1 MLHADMS
8 TITVRVTPRSGRSVV
23 EVGADGIVVRVRSAP
38 EAGRATEEAA
48 RTLAGA
54 LRVPRSTVRL
64 RTGARSRTK
73 SFEIAGLSSEEVERR
88 LRAL

>member
-1 MLHADMS
+1 MS

-38 EAGRATEEAA
+38 AAGRATEEGA
-48 RTLAGA
+48 RTLASA

-73 SFEIAGLSSEEVERR
+73 SFEITGLSSEEVERR